1 MFWITDTVLL
11 ALYLQ
16 VLRRSYHRLCRTPL
30 TKCLTS
36 GAEGVP
42 PTRPNLMARSLENL
56 TKRKP
61 TGGRSR
67 PFRGRRAYE
76 RDSYAI
82 EPLVGETAR
91 RLFRRR
97 GGSVSAGVVFSDV
110 ANVSDSKG
118 RAIKS
123 KIIRVKKSPAN
134 RDYERRGVITKGAV
148 IETEAGE
155 AVVTSRPTDDGV
167 VNAVL
172 TKSK

>member
-1 MFWITDTVLL
+1 
-11 ALYLQ
+11 
-16 VLRRSYHRLCRTPL
+16 
-30 TKCLTS
+30 
-36 GAEGVP
+36 
-42 PTRPNLMARSLENL
+42 LENL
-56 TKRKP
+56 TKRKA

-67 PFRGRRAYE
+67 PPRGRRAYE

-82 EPLVGETAR
+82 EPLVGETAS
-91 RLFRRR
+91 RLSRRR
-97 GGSVSAGVVFSDV
+97 GGSLSTGVVFSNI

-118 RAIKS
+118 KTVRS

-148 IETEAGE
+148 IEIEAGE